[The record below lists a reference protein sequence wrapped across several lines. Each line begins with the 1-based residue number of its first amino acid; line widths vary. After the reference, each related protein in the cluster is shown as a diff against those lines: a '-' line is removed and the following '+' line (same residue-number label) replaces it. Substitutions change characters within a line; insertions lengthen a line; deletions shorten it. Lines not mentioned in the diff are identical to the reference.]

1 MSRRFAALACVL
13 LVATAGCGGIGSQD
27 RTTTTAP
34 TQTATMT
41 TTDAP
46 EQLAPG
52 VTAGGVQDPAAL
64 ADAHLAAV
72 ENQTFVSHER
82 IRRTNESGTGY
93 RNATLSMAN
102 ESVWRYTRTQTD
114 AFPST
119 YLGPKFDAYADG
131 ERMLYRI
138 ANETARTYGV
148 YRYTTENETVVLPPD
163 EVFERSY
170 RQYYQRD
177 FVYSLAS
184 RADEVAAVEDGAVGL
199 TGTTNDLD
207 LGSPEVTNVSFSMTV
222 AADGLVESI
231 ELTYDHLTQRTTYR
245 HTMTFAADVTDPVEQ
260 PEWYETALNRT
271 ELNESNA

>member
-13 LVATAGCGGIGSQD
+13 LVATAGCGGVSSQNPQ
-27 RTTTTAP
+27 TTTAP
-34 TQTATMT
+34 TQTTA
-41 TTDAP
+41 TDAP

-52 VTAGGVQDPAAL
+52 VTAGGVQDPEAL

-93 RNATLSMAN
+93 WNATLSMLN
-102 ESVWRYTRTQTD
+102 ESVWRYTSVQTG

-119 YLGPKFDAYADG
+119 YFGPRFDAYADG
-131 ERMLYRI
+131 ERMVYRI

-148 YRYTTENETVVLPPD
+148 YQYTTENETVVLPPD

-184 RADEVAAVEDGAVGL
+184 RTDEVAAVGDGAVRL
-199 TGTTNDLD
+199 TGIANDLD

-231 ELTYDHLTQRTTYR
+231 DLTYDHSTQPTTYR
-245 HTMTFAADVTDPVEQ
+245 HTMTFAADVTDPVEE
-260 PEWYETALNRT
+260 PDWYETGLNET
-271 ELNESNA
+271 VLNESDA